1 MLTGTCVFPSSGQVI
16 KTSTDSPTDFPRIFR
31 NKYSISKV
39 ARFSTLT
46 PLDRMQYPEYY
57 KTDRTTIT
65 KFDRDYNQE
74 IMYSFV
80 GLFPF
85 QISSIPVSYNGSD
98 TLKMS
103 ASFYYDRYIA
113 GKSLSLNEFNGDN
126 NNNKSDQAPN
136 PFSVAFDGGGVDPR
150 INAGIDSQISIED
163 SLRIG
168 KDLNLS
174 RFGANT
180 ITNFFEI
187 NN

>member
-1 MLTGTCVFPSSGQVI
+1 
-16 KTSTDSPTDFPRIFR
+16 
-31 NKYSISKV
+31 
-39 ARFSTLT
+39 
-46 PLDRMQYPEYY
+46 MQYPEYY

-126 NNNKSDQAPN
+126 NNNQSNQAPN
-136 PFSVAFDGGGVDPR
+136 PFSVPFESG
-150 INAGIDSQISIED
+150 GIDSQISIED

-180 ITNFFEI
+180 NQVNFTE
-187 NN
+187 